1 MLRVARLL
9 LISGTVAVVAGLG
22 RLHAVRNGYDL
33 TGSARFSWSVAYG
46 LLLLISAYAVGLP
59 ELPRTLRAA
68 VATSITAT
76 LFAALGISIVQLG
89 TGDALLPRFVVFGS
103 VIVLVPIYTMI
114 ARLAARERTRA
125 EDRDRALLVS
135 APSSMEGGL
144 LQAELDG
151 GCEKPALLVGS
162 LSLNEALPNADRLTP
177 LVDRVR
183 SLDVSVLVLDRVA
196 GADEGIVAQ
205 AAQLHE
211 EGRRVRT
218 LSLFY
223 EEWLG
228 KLPLGELER
237 SSLFFDIGGLH
248 RERYA
253 RVKRVIDLLLAL
265 LGMVVFVAA
274 IPFVSLGNLVANRGP
289 LFYSQPRVG
298 QAGTLFS
305 ILKFRTMRP
314 DEGRLVNEWT
324 TEDDPR
330 ITPFGRLLRR
340 SHLDELPQVVNILR
354 GHISVVGPRP
364 EQPHYVDELAARLPF
379 YQMRHLVQPG
389 LTGWAQVK
397 YGYAGTESD
406 AMQKLQYEF
415 YYLRHQ
421 ALWLDLR
428 IIGRTLRNVLHGGGR

>member
-253 RVKRVIDLLLAL
+253 
-265 LGMVVFVAA
+265 
-274 IPFVSLGNLVANRGP
+274 
-289 LFYSQPRVG
+289 VG
-298 QAGTLFS
+298 QARDRPPPGSPWHGGVRGGDPLRVTGKPGGESWPTL
-305 ILKFRTMRP
+305 LLP
-314 DEGRLVNEWT
+314 APGRASRHALFDSE
-324 TEDDPR
+324 
-330 ITPFGRLLRR
+330 I
-340 SHLDELPQVVNILR
+340 SHD
-354 GHISVVGPRP
+354 
-364 EQPHYVDELAARLPF
+364 AAR
-379 YQMRHLVQPG
+379 
-389 LTGWAQVK
+389 
-397 YGYAGTESD
+397 
-406 AMQKLQYEF
+406 
-415 YYLRHQ
+415 
-421 ALWLDLR
+421 
-428 IIGRTLRNVLHGGGR
+428 